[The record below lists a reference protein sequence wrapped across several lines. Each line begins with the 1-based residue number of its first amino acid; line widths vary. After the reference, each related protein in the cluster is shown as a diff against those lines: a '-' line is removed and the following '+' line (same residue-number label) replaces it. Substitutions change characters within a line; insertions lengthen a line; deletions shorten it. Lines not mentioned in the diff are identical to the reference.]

1 MVSKTIATTCNDPP
15 LNASRC
21 CERTTSRFLRIFLI
35 HAVLVF
41 LVLGTIFFYFPSNL
55 KLEILKRERHGF
67 RNVACDNRHTNLFH
81 HPNYFL
87 RDISNEVTNLFLD

>member
-15 LNASRC
+15 LNASPLLRTNNVAIFADIPDPRC
-21 CERTTSRFLRIFLI
+21 VSIFGI
-35 HAVLVF
+35 GYDF
-41 LVLGTIFFYFPSNL
+41 FFYIPSNL

-87 RDISNEVTNLFLD
+87 RYISNEVTNFF